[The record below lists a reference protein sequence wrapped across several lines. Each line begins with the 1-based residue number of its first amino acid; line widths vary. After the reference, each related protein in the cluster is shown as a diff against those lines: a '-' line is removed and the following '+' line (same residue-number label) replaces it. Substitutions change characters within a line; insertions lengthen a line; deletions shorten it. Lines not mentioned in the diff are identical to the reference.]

1 MQQSKKAKNL
11 SWEDILMKWTIKY
24 GVTNVEKK
32 NMSYELLVTSL
43 YPRVTSSDL
52 RVQIQELHVRI
63 HKLKTWVA
71 RLKAQVGSVKAWAG
85 RLNDELGA

>member
-1 MQQSKKAKNL
+1 
-11 SWEDILMKWTIKY
+11 MKWTIKY

-63 HKLKTWVA
+63 HKLKT
-71 RLKAQVGSVKAWAG
+71 
-85 RLNDELGA
+85 